1 MLAANKFLLTSKHV
15 SGLSLQRCLQSPQ
28 VSIVRAELGEAA
40 LTTIVMKAINEL
52 CVLTNSDMVV
62 DAKAMLANSI
72 INDFWYMRIDEILLT
87 LSDGMKKKHGE
98 IYGQLNYQT
107 IYGWFLKHDTNRDE
121 HFYNQHEEKKNSF
134 GNNADRS
141 PEPKL
146 AKDVFEQ
153 MVDQRVNY
161 RIEKYKEASKE
172 KKTWSDTDTAHAA
185 DAL

>member
-1 MLAANKFLLTSKHV
+1 
-15 SGLSLQRCLQSPQ
+15 
-28 VSIVRAELGEAA
+28 
-40 LTTIVMKAINEL
+40 MKAINEL